1 MVEETKPQF
10 LCLVGPTGSG
20 KSSLAVEIA
29 ARLAGQGIGA
39 EIVNADAMQFY
50 KGMDIGTAKLPL
62 KDRRDIAHHLLDW
75 LPVTEESTAAN
86 YQAKARAK
94 ISELVSDGILP
105 IVVGGSMLYVAA
117 LINTFEFPGR
127 DEELRAKLEQELID
141 LGPEAMHIKLALLD
155 EGAASRI
162 EPMNGRRIVRAL
174 EIVMITG
181 APFAAALPEEWES
194 FLPVLEIGLNSDRA
208 HLVERLAKRVEK
220 MWEDGLV
227 AEVSGLIDQG
237 LRESKTARQAIGYAQ
252 ALEQIDG
259 LIEKEEAIAQ
269 TTQLTQRYARRQMS
283 WFRRDPRINWFD
295 YQNENLVDEVMDLID
310 SNLHFSGK

>member
-1 MVEETKPQF
+1 MTENPKPEF

-20 KSSLAVEIA
+20 KSGLALEIT
-29 ARLAGQGIGA
+29 ARLATKGIRA

-50 KGMDIGTAKLPL
+50 QGMDIGTAKLPL
-62 KDRRDIAHHLLDW
+62 ADRRGITHHLIDW
-75 LPVTEESTAAN
+75 LSVTQESTAAN
-86 YQAKARAK
+86 YQVVARAK
-94 ISELVSDGILP
+94 ISALVSDGVFP

-117 LINTFEFPGR
+117 LVNTFDFPGR
-127 DEELRAKLEQELID
+127 DEELRAKLEQELVV
-141 LGPEAMHIKLALLD
+141 LGPEAMHAKLALLD
-155 EGAASRI
+155 EVAASRI

-181 APFAAALPEEWES
+181 EPFVAALPEQWES

-208 HLVERLAKRVEK
+208 HLVDRLAKRVEK
-220 MWEDGLV
+220 MWKDGLV

-237 LRESKTARQAIGYAQ
+237 LRESKTARQAIGYSQ

-259 LIEKEEAIAQ
+259 LIEQEEAISQ

-295 YQNENLVDEVMDLID
+295 YQNENLVEEVMELIY
-310 SNLHFSGK
+310 SNLLTSGK